1 MAGTKAA
8 IPQAERRQVAL
19 DAGVQPGETKAV
31 PCHYCGRLGVVTWFR
46 LASGRP
52 SAWVHF
58 EHELDHVTPEALG
71 GLSIASNLVLACRPC
86 NRSKGT
92 GQAPRQLARGG

>member
-1 MAGTKAA
+1 VSKAT
-8 IPQAERRQVAL
+8 IPQAVRRAVAL
-19 DAGVQPGETKAV
+19 AAGVQPGETRDV
-31 PCHYCGRLGVVTWFR
+31 PCRYCGVLGRVTWFR

-58 EHELDHVTPEALG
+58 EHELEHVVPEALG
-71 GLSIASNLVLACRPC
+71 GATTAENVVLACRPC

-92 GQAPRQLARGG
+92 EDAPRRLQEAS